1 MTGYTNANG
10 SPTAAGDDWDL
21 VVKGTDGGGLSTPDC
36 TARLK
41 ITAP

>member
-10 SPTAAGDDWDL
+10 SPITGDDWDL
-21 VVKGTDGGGLSTPDC
+21 VIKGTDGGGLSTPDC

-41 ITAP
+41 IIAP